1 MSYSSLPFHRHPPL
15 LSPTLSTP
23 SPSKQVHNQST
34 PFLLLLWLKRMRS
47 KTLNAPLFPF
57 FPLSHIPHTS
67 FRHYTGLGKI
77 TYTSITFLPQS
88 YVTATHTHYMYVVT
102 LDPSNIPPS
111 SYSKPLVN
119 TCRPLNVHLNH
130 PLSAAAWVE
139 IDEIWN
145 RLNAPPCLTTSHTPT
160 PYGHQP
166 CPPLPYG
173 HTHPFCQHPSSKQV
187 WSR

>member
-1 MSYSSLPFHRHPPL
+1 MHPLPAAALVEMDKIWNRLNDPP
-15 LSPTLSTP
+15 
-23 SPSKQVHNQST
+23 
-34 PFLLLLWLKRMRS
+34 
-47 KTLNAPLFPF
+47 FPF
-57 FPLSHIPHTS
+57 FPCP
-67 FRHYTGLGKI
+67 
-77 TYTSITFLPQS
+77 TSITPAP
-88 YVTATHTHYMYVVT
+88 VTIQVWERLNTPSSPSSHSHMWQLYTHYMYVAM

-130 PLSAAAWVE
+130 PLSAVAWVE

-160 PYGHQP
+160 PFRHQP
-166 CPPLPYG
+166 CSPLPYG

-187 WSR
+187 RSR